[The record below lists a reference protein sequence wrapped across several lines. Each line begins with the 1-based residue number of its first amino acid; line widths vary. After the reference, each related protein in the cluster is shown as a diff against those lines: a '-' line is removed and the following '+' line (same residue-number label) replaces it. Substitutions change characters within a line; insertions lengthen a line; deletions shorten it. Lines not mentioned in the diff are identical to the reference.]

1 MPAGFAVV
9 QRIWVVGA
17 VAGAVLLTW
26 GLGALLIWPAV
37 SGAALVVYGQLWR
50 IDRLGIFYDEVTAGR

>member
-9 QRIWVVGA
+9 QRIWV
-17 VAGAVLLTW
+17 AGALTGAALLSW

-37 SGAALVVYGQLWR
+37 FGGVLVVYGQLWR
-50 IDRLGIFYDEVTAGR
+50 IDRLGIFYDEVTSGR

>member
-1 MPAGFAVV
+1 
-9 QRIWVVGA
+9 VVGA

>member
-1 MPAGFAVV
+1 MPAGFTVV

-17 VAGAVLLTW
+17 VTGAVLLAW
-26 GLGALLIWPAV
+26 GLGALLIWPTAFGAV
-37 SGAALVVYGQLWR
+37 LVVYGQLWR